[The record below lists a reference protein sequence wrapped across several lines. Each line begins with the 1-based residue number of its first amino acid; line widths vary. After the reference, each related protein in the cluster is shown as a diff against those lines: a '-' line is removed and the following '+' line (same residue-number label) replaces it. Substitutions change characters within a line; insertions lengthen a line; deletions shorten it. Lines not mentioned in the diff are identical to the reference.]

1 MDVTE
6 ATLKDIIHRDL
17 RFEAEMALRDGSK
30 ATVHRRTVD
39 NHPAVVETLVVQC
52 EYGTRAGQAAGGD
65 AVWGDWD
72 AEDEVLRTDGEGKA
86 YGLDGKEVPN
96 GRP

>member
-1 MDVTE
+1 MDSYLMDA
-6 ATLKDIIHRDL
+6 ATLWHTDL
-17 RFEAEMALRDGSK
+17 RMEAAK
-30 ATVHRRTVD
+30 AYVAGKDFQVITEGRVQ
-39 NHPAVVETLVVQC
+39 TLII
-52 EYGTRAGQAAGGD
+52 GDRAGQAAGGD